1 MEDAEFTTWA
11 GKEFPFNA
19 NTQSHAIHSS
29 DGHSALR
36 SPACS
41 SSVTQLRARQLH
53 AAGGTQP
60 PFPATTPSAVRG
72 GLTQQHLTGRRGH
85 CGASENRQQPCHSA
99 PRPLPEAGH
108 RWAGTAP
115 AAAPPRDEAAAPQG
129 HARGGGSAARCPL
142 LTPCGA
148 APGLQRV
155 ASSRVV
161 PWVVPLETLPKAES
175 PRSRSVG
182 G

>member
-36 SPACS
+36 SPVCS

-99 PRPLPEAGH
+99 PRPYCTAG
-108 RWAGTAP
+108 RAPRPGTAGR
-115 AAAPPRDEAAAPQG
+115 AQPRRRHRLGTRPRLRRAM
-129 HARGGGSAARCPL
+129 RGGAARRRAARC
-142 LTPCGA
+142 
-148 APGLQRV
+148 
-155 ASSRVV
+155 
-161 PWVVPLETLPKAES
+161 
-175 PRSRSVG
+175 
-182 G
+182 